1 MNAHDTKRR
10 RHTSDFIPFST
21 SPHPYLATIRP
32 QSTKAT
38 AAAARAAPP
47 RDPATWL
54 APPVKW
60 VGVGVPVLTPL
71 VPFIATLL
79 TMRDGQGDVSIGG
92 ALRVIILSGAGEGQ
106 DVPQGARTVERDWTP
121 VNLCF
126 KNPSIL
132 GRAEKVHLPA
142 RWRRWPRWQEQQG
155 RTSSCLWIIFK
166 GEQSS
171 DSVGR
176 KSVGLTERIKD

>member
-1 MNAHDTKRR
+1 M
-10 RHTSDFIPFST
+10 PFST
-21 SPHPYLATIRP
+21 SPNPYLATIHP

-71 VPFIATLL
+71 VAFIATLL
-79 TMRDGQGDVSIGG
+79 TMRDGQGEVSIGG

-106 DVPQGARTVERDWTP
+106 EVPQGAKTVERDWTL
-121 VNLCF
+121 VNLCSN
-126 KNPSIL
+126 NPSML
-132 GRAEKVHLPA
+132 AACWEEEKGFVYLRVDADGRDGKSSKEKLHRA
-142 RWRRWPRWQEQQG
+142 YG
-155 RTSSCLWIIFK
+155 
-166 GEQSS
+166 
-171 DSVGR
+171 
-176 KSVGLTERIKD
+176 